1 MSKIDEKMLQM
12 VVEMAT
18 SGGRMEAQQEAKD
31 AEIIRLKQELEERD
45 RRIASLE
52 ARLRQLEGQQPRVV
66 VNQYFVLSMMKTMDY
81 VSNLGNHER
90 CFVGHFMHQTMPD
103 DTPPSIIAQ
112 VDEMTRLQQQE
123 AKVTVQNNYGPVN
136 GNIAEQHL
144 ELPAI
149 DDTTKQLDD
158 HE

>member
-1 MSKIDEKMLQM
+1 
-12 VVEMAT
+12 
-18 SGGRMEAQQEAKD
+18 
-31 AEIIRLKQELEERD
+31 
-45 RRIASLE
+45 
-52 ARLRQLEGQQPRVV
+52 
-66 VNQYFVLSMMKTMDY
+66 